1 VPSAHAAVLHA
12 MWCCAVQ
19 QQQPTVQ
26 VSKACCCPRDQDL
39 LFCFVLCC
47 FCSFLSPSSCPTVQ
61 DSKRPL
67 LFCFV
72 ELNNLNILKFG
83 SSVNTMYSYIA
94 CLCNK
99 SDLLC
104 LVFLFY
110 LVICQPCVLFVWSV
124 IIPAGIRYPP
134 DTRWIRAR
142 VQNPTRGYS
151 RGRV

>member
-94 CLCNK
+94 CLFNK

-104 LVFLFY
+104 LVFFVLPCHLSTMCF
-110 LVICQPCVLFVWSV
+110 ICVECN
-124 IIPAGIRYPP
+124 Y
-134 DTRWIRAR
+134 
-142 VQNPTRGYS
+142 TRGYPIPARYPMDTGTGTKS
-151 RGRV
+151 YPRV

>member
-1 VPSAHAAVLHA
+1 VVLCCLTATANSPSLQDVLL
-12 MWCCAVQ
+12 
-19 QQQPTVQ
+19 
-26 VSKACCCPRDQDL
+26 SRDQDL
-39 LFCFVLCC
+39 LFCFVLSC
-47 FCSFLSPSSCPTVQ
+47 FCSLLSPSSCRTVQ

-72 ELNNLNILKFG
+72 ELNNLNTLKFG